1 MSINQTDL
9 RKAKILSLVVLLC
22 MSVAS
27 GLVYAGKIGLW
38 DSLKDDGLHD
48 RRNKKGLKVLQEPGE
63 ALSKLPRG
71 VSGNKVDWVM
81 ALQKGFIEPRTHIY
95 EGTEIRVID
104 LDIIMGETSTM
115 NYVMFPHKAH
125 TEWLDCK
132 NCHPIFFEP
141 KVGVTPVNMGAI
153 LEGEFCGRCHGAVSF
168 PLTDCNRCHSII
180 QGTFTGTFGAQYPPG
195 TQYEDYSLE

>member
-1 MSINQTDL
+1 MNIRQF
-9 RKAKILSLVVLLC
+9 RWKKIQLISLILLLSV
-22 MSVAS
+22 SVAS
-27 GLVYAGKIGLW
+27 GIVYAAKIGLW
-38 DSLKDDGLHD
+38 DSLSDDGLHD
-48 RRNKKGLKVLQEPGE
+48 RRNKKGLKVLQEPGK

-71 VSGNKVDWVM
+71 VSGNQVDWVM
-81 ALQKGFIEPRTHIY
+81 ALQKGFIEPRSNIY

-115 NYVMFPHKAH
+115 NYVLFPHKAH

-132 NCHPIFFEP
+132 NCHPVFFEA
-141 KVGVTPVNMGAI
+141 KVGVTPVNMGGI

-180 QGTFTGTFGAQYPPG
+180 QGTFTGQFGAQYPDG
-195 TQYEDYSLE
+195 LNYEDFSLE